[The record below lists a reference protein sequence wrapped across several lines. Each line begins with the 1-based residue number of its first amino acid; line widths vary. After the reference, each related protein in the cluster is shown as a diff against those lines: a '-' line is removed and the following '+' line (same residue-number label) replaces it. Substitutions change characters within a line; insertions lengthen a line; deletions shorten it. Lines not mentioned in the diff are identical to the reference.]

1 MMTMT
6 VSISINVKAR
16 ERSRSLGSVN
26 ALKRRRSSEVSGG
39 DGISKR
45 EWGEDRHSRFEN
57 RNLAFAAPGPDTA
70 GLYRQCKNVQAL
82 KRFNH
87 DPDTKGFVLLL
98 LLALQDNV
106 FTARR

>member
-16 ERSRSLGSVN
+16 ERSRSLGSVKP
-26 ALKRRRSSEVSGG
+26 LKRRRSSEVSRLRTATASRGCLTSEVSGG

-87 DPDTKGFVLLL
+87 PPSPG
-98 LLALQDNV
+98 
-106 FTARR
+106 